1 MVWWIVLAI
10 WKSYVLA
17 NFFPTLLIMISI
29 FIWCVIFLIYLV
41 DFCCY
46 VNLQGSNL
54 VVHYIGVLRSYNLKF
69 KLDVVL
75 VSDYS
80 KAWSTY
86 PTKVIW
92 FGSMSLFI
100 VLVSSLAFFNI
111 VLKGLKQDVMFRG
124 WKACDV
130 WEVKV
135 IMFKPNFSCAYYIAS
150 KVIWLPWPSTISK
163 CWLVRETHLGEGMF
177 TIHKAKIYNKPLFS
191 SLCHFS
197 SNKLVL
203 AISLCPSML
212 RECTCLTSQ
221 QQSWIIVLLTFPN

>member
-1 MVWWIVLAI
+1 MVWWIILAI

-17 NFFPTLLIMISI
+17 NSFFLLLIMVNI
-29 FIWCVIFLIYLV
+29 FIWCVIFLISLV

-54 VVHYIGVLRSYNLKF
+54 VVHYIGVLRPYNLKF
-69 KLDVVL
+69 KLVVLL

-100 VLVSSLAFFNI
+100 IIVSSLAFLNI

-124 WKACDV
+124 CKACDV
-130 WEVKV
+130 WNGKV
-135 IMFKPNFSCAYYIAS
+135 IMFEPNSCAYSIAS
-150 KVIWLPWPSTISK
+150 KVIWLPWPSRISK
-163 CWLVRETHLGEGMF
+163 RWLVTETH
-177 TIHKAKIYNKPLFS
+177 
-191 SLCHFS
+191 
-197 SNKLVL
+197 
-203 AISLCPSML
+203 
-212 RECTCLTSQ
+212 
-221 QQSWIIVLLTFPN
+221 